1 LIIANVMPGN
11 KSRDHILGLE
21 TDIQKSME
29 SGFPRLFFTSRLEQH
44 FLADTLNARKNRFF
58 IMGVITIFIYNLF
71 LITDREMLPDV
82 YLTAW
87 KIRLGI
93 VTPAM
98 VICLFIM
105 RR

>member
-1 LIIANVMPGN
+1 
-11 KSRDHILGLE
+11 
-21 TDIQKSME
+21 
-29 SGFPRLFFTSRLEQH
+29 
-44 FLADTLNARKNRFF
+44 
-58 IMGVITIFIYNLF
+58 MGVITIFIYNLF

-98 VICLFIM
+98 VYVYS
-105 RR
+105 